1 MIRWDFHRCALLV
14 GKQSANRP
22 RCGLCTCTGSQ
33 TAVLLEGR
41 VRAPSQCLS
50 KGCCAYTPQVLDS
63 SQCTP
68 FNACKIICL
77 NEPPI
82 TACFYAIQ
90 TAFAAPLADCANAVS
105 TWQA

>member
-1 MIRWDFHRCALLV
+1 MIRWDFIGVLCWLASKAPIALDV
-14 GKQSANRP
+14 VFAHAR
-22 RCGLCTCTGSQ
+22 
-33 TAVLLEGR
+33 AVTQPCYWMAGPER
-41 VRAPSQCLS
+41 HHNVCR

-68 FNACKIICL
+68 FNACKGICL

-82 TACFYAIQ
+82 TACFYAIE